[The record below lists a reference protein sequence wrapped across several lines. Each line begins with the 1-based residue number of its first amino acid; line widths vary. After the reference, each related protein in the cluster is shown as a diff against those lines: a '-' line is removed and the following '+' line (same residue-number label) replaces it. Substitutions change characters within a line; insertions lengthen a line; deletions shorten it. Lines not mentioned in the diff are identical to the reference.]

1 VKKKNSIT
9 KHDIRRR
16 LQSNEVAMM
25 SIVDRLAVVES
36 VFSDFLKMQKVEDK
50 FKKYLDGKYKQSER
64 KQS

>member
-1 VKKKNSIT
+1 
-9 KHDIRRR
+9 
-16 LQSNEVAMM
+16 MM

-50 FKKYLDGKYKQSER
+50 FKKYLDGKYKQSEH

>member
-1 VKKKNSIT
+1 VKKKNRIT

-50 FKKYLDGKYKQSER
+50 FKKYLDGKYKQSEH